1 MTDQPPHDLTE
12 EQMLEANTY
21 EGHIWHA
28 QRAIAREEL
37 TLAITHLRL
46 SIELQEAIAA
56 RGERALVE
64 RAGRDA
70 WQKASPA
77 AREQA
82 LDRLNTMLREN
93 TVNVPMVG
101 QTRAERP
108 DRVYPTLAAPPIW
121 ACDDVKIHPAHQWE
135 EQTESGVR
143 PYRCL
148 GRTVSLAGGRESRPT
163 GPSVMIEDMTNQPI
177 GSRLFAVKAPS
188 WSPEEAHTERI
199 AAPCPTHGRAG
210 ICRPTANG
218 CVVDAPPLDDV
229 DYSTAHAPG
238 HSSARR
244 VCAVCGVAW
253 RWVAGKTGD
262 NAYHLDGDGQAVMGS
277 DHTPRD

>member
-37 TLAITHLRL
+37 VLAITHLRL
-46 SIELQEAIAA
+46 AIELQEAIAT

-82 LDRLNTMLREN
+82 LDRLNAMLREN

-121 ACDDVKIHPAHQWE
+121 ACDDVKIHPAHPWE
-135 EQTESGVR
+135 ERTESGIR
-143 PYRCL
+143 AYRCL
-148 GRTVSLAGGRESRPT
+148 GRTVDISTIGDANVTHLHGVRP
-163 GPSVMIEDMTNQPI
+163 
-177 GSRLFAVKAPS
+177 AS

-199 AAPCPTHGRAG
+199 
-210 ICRPTANG
+210 
-218 CVVDAPPLDDV
+218 DV
-229 DYSTAHAPG
+229 AG
-238 HSSARR
+238 HSSVTR
-244 VCAVCGVAW
+244 VCAECGGRW
-253 RWVAGKTGD
+253 RWFADGPHHVD
-262 NAYHLDGDGQAVMGS
+262 NSGESA
-277 DHTPRD
+277 RDSVLNAHVPHE